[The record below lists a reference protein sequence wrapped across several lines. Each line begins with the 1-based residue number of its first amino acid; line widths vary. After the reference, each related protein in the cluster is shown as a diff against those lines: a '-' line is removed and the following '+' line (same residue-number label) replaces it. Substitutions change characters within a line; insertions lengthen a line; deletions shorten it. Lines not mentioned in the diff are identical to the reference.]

1 MNEPVTSAWHEKV
14 VVVVVE
20 VVLVV
25 VVVAAAAVV
34 KWLGVPWQNLTIP
47 R

>member
-1 MNEPVTSAWHEKV
+1 MGDCCLSFVTRLEVLVVVVV

-25 VVVAAAAVV
+25 YYREQFN
-34 KWLGVPWQNLTIP
+34 PWPGML